1 MQQGDGFTLVELM
14 ITIAIIGVLAAIAS
28 PGFFQFVQ
36 SQRATSAAND
46 FVASLNLAR
55 NEAIKRGIPVAVCA
69 SNDPQAATPA
79 CSGNDNW
86 EDGWI
91 VFTDDGP
98 NNGVFDGGETLLRV
112 GRDIPEAQLNTN
124 NTTPFVRFQGSG
136 IPSQRD
142 DFTLVPQGTPG
153 NDENRDIELSAT
165 GRAEVQLPE
174 RYN

>member
-1 MQQGDGFTLVELM
+1 MNRSGFTLVELM
-14 ITIAIIGVLAAIAS
+14 ITIAIIGVLAVIAA

-69 SNDPQAATPA
+69 SNDAQATPPS
-79 CSGNDNW
+79 CSGGDNW

-98 NNGVFDGGETLLRV
+98 NNGIFDGGEDLLRV
-112 GRDIPEAQLNTN
+112 GRELPGAELDTDAG
-124 NTTPFVRFQGSG
+124 TPFVRFTANGMAA
-136 IPSQRD
+136 QRD
-142 DFTLVPQGTPG
+142 DFTLIPQDSPG
-153 NDENRDIELSAT
+153 NDENREIELGAT